1 MTKAIIFDM
10 GSVLV
15 GAEWRII
22 YKRIAK
28 KLRISEEKVKEISK
42 PLSAKWNVGKIDEKE
57 FWKGFEKRLGRKID
71 RGFIKDLWFRN
82 HINYTRNISESWKI
96 LAELRTKKVRLAIVS
111 NTIPPHVKAHRK
123 TGRINKLKKLGV
135 EFFIW
140 SCSVGLHK
148 PTPKIYKIALRKLN
162 LTAKK
167 CVFVDDKLSHI
178 KAARKLGIT
187 VIHFKTPKKLRKNL
201 IKLGIL

>member
-1 MTKAIIFDM
+1 M

-28 KLRISEEKVKEISK
+28 KLRISEEKVKEISS
-42 PLSAKWNVGKIDEKE
+42 PLLEKWNVGRIDEKE

-71 RGFIKDLWFRN
+71 PSFTKDLWFRN
-82 HINYTRNISESWKI
+82 HINYTRNISKSWKI
-96 LAELRTKKVRLAIVS
+96 LAGLRVKKVRLAIIS
-111 NTIPPHVKAHRK
+111 NTIPSHVKAHRK
-123 TGRINKLKKLGV
+123 TGRINKLRKLGF

-140 SCSVGLHK
+140 SCDVGLRK
-148 PTPKIYKIALRKLN
+148 PNPRIYKIALRRLN
-162 LTAKK
+162 LPAQE

-178 KAARKLGIT
+178 KAARKLGIV
-187 VIHFKTPKKLRKNL
+187 VIHFQSPQQLREDL
-201 IKLGIL
+201 TKLGLL